1 MYTSD
6 NDSGNDSDIDDKWM
20 KADILEYKENY
31 EKYETF
37 RANNTVPNK
46 VIILNNEDYSVN
58 MGYTIEQCGQS
69 PLGPTAKSGGRRPD
83 DFGQNIY
90 TTFWA
95 GPIGPTTKSENN
107 TEIEEKKIIYSSL
120 DNLYEQSKIFVES
133 DLINHSLL
141 HQIKYKMMCDF
152 ISHYESQT

>member
-1 MYTSD
+1 M
-6 NDSGNDSDIDDKWM
+6 SGNDSDMDSYLDNDIDEKWM

-31 EKYETF
+31 EKYEKF
-37 RANNTVPNK
+37 RANNSVPNK
-46 VIILNNEDYSVN
+46 VIITNNEKYSNN
-58 MGYTIEQCGQS
+58 MGYIIEQY
-69 PLGPTAKSGGRRPD
+69 
-83 DFGQNIY
+83 GQNIY

-95 GPIGPTTKSENN
+95 FQEDN

-120 DNLYEQSKIFVES
+120 NNLYEQSKIFVES

-141 HQIKYKMMCDF
+141 HQSKYKMMCDF

>member
-6 NDSGNDSDIDDKWM
+6 NDSGNDSDIDEKWM
-20 KADILEYKENY
+20 KVDILEYKENY

-46 VIILNNEDYSVN
+46 VIILNNEDYSNN
-58 MGYTIEQCGQS
+58 MGYTIEQCGQA
-69 PLGPTAKSGGRRPD
+69 PLGPTTKSTSYCGRTPD
-83 DFGQNIY
+83 DLGQNIY

-95 GPIGPTTKSENN
+95 FQKDNEK
-107 TEIEEKKIIYSSL
+107 IEEKRIVYSSL
-120 DNLYEQSKIFVES
+120 DNLYKQSKIFVES

-141 HQIKYKMMCDF
+141 HQSKYKMMCDF
-152 ISHYESQT
+152 ISHYETQT

>member
-1 MYTSD
+1 MYM
-6 NDSGNDSDIDDKWM
+6 SGNDSDMDSYLDNDIDEKWM

-31 EKYETF
+31 EKYEKF
-37 RANNTVPNK
+37 RANNSVPNK
-46 VIILNNEDYSVN
+46 VIITNNEKYSNN
-58 MGYTIEQCGQS
+58 MGYIIEQY
-69 PLGPTAKSGGRRPD
+69 
-83 DFGQNIY
+83 GQNIY

-95 GPIGPTTKSENN
+95 FQEDN

-120 DNLYEQSKIFVES
+120 NNLYEQSKIFVES

-141 HQIKYKMMCDF
+141 HQSKYKMMCDF